1 MARALNFRIGKKVF
15 DLIPLKLERK
25 KLYGWSESLITDL
38 NDDLCIPLKLLQD
51 KSILIPKGGTG
62 LGVVDN
68 KGNWVDKSQM
78 IYVNE
83 EGNPAD
89 LVPSSF
95 DEEIELN
102 SSVSIEF
109 LLEHNITSIYSL
121 QGEENHP
128 DFVEAVA
135 KHNQIFSFI
144 FNYRAD
150 YEGDPAF
157 LIENEGEL
165 FVLVGKKIEFE
176 YIGLEGAGTI
186 DEVNED
192 EMEDELDFSMM

>member
-15 DLIPLKLERK
+15 DLTPLKLERK

-78 IYVNE
+78 MYVNE

-165 FVLVGKKIEFE
+165 FIAGRKKNRI
-176 YIGLEGAGTI
+176 
-186 DEVNED
+186 
-192 EMEDELDFSMM
+192 

>member
-1 MARALNFRIGKKVF
+1 MGPIIVQSDR
-15 DLIPLKLERK
+15 
-25 KLYGWSESLITDL
+25 
-38 NDDLCIPLKLLQD
+38 
-51 KSILIPKGGTG
+51 SIL
-62 LGVVDN
+62 
-68 KGNWVDKSQM
+68 
-78 IYVNE
+78 
-83 EGNPAD
+83 
-89 LVPSSF
+89 
-95 DEEIELN
+95 
-102 SSVSIEF
+102 
-109 LLEHNITSIYSL
+109 LEV
-121 QGEENHP
+121 NHP